1 MLELVLRIGFSL
13 LVVFGLMWLLAKL
26 AKRPLAGKA
35 AGTLAVLTRTQISR
49 AASVAVV
56 QVGDRALV
64 VGVTDQQVSLLTET
78 DLAAV
83 QAPAAGGEQRE
94 QVSLDA
100 LQAAVVAPPAAVP
113 AVQPAGVPAGALAS
127 SALSPQV
134 WRQAVG
140 VLRDR
145 TARR

>member
-35 AGTLAVLTRTQISR
+35 AGTLTVLTRTQVSR
-49 AASVAVV
+49 GASVAVV

-64 VGVTDQQVSLLTET
+64 VGVTDQQVSLLAET

-83 QAPAAGGEQRE
+83 QAPAAGGEHRE
-94 QVSLDA
+94 RVSLDV
-100 LQAAVVAPPAAVP
+100 LQAAVAAPPAVP
-113 AVQPAGVPAGALAS
+113 AVQPAGAPAGALAG